1 MRRAAVTKRVLFV
14 DDEPNVLQSI
24 RRSLRK
30 TFDVD
35 TAEGGQ
41 EALDKMAANGGYAV
55 IVSDMR
61 MPGMDGVE
69 FLSEAKKRAP
79 ETVRMMLTGNADQQT
94 AVDAVNHGDIFRFM
108 NKPCAPDDLANA
120 LNSGIRQHQLITAE
134 KELLEQTLRGSID
147 ALANVLALSNPEVF
161 GSTSRSRHRMQQL
174 AESLDLSD
182 TWFYES
188 AAMLCK
194 IGCIAVSEDL
204 VRRKVGGHKLSE
216 AEYAEFAEH
225 AAIGAGL
232 VKNIPR
238 MEAVARAIEYQEKHF
253 DGSGH
258 PKDGL
263 RGEDI
268 PLAARMLKVVLDYD
282 AVEASG
288 ATQDGAIERLKLQAE
303 RYDPA
308 ILDAFERSMQIDLK
322 LVTST
327 VPLMKLDDSMTIA
340 EDVMTAEGML
350 LIAKGQ
356 ETTLSV
362 RRHLQNYRDKGLIE
376 GEFVV
381 RHPAP

>member
-1 MRRAAVTKRVLFV
+1 MARKVLFV

-30 TFDVD
+30 SFDVD

-41 EALDKMAANGGYAV
+41 EALDKMAANGSYAV

-61 MPGMDGVE
+61 MPGMNGVE

-79 ETVRMMLTGNADQQT
+79 DSVRMMLTGNADQQT
-94 AVDAVNHGDIFRFM
+94 AVDAVNHGDIFRFL
-108 NKPCAPDDLANA
+108 NKPCGPEDLASA
-120 LNSGIRQHQLITAE
+120 LQSGIRQHELITAE

-161 GSTSRSRHRMQQL
+161 GSTSRSKNRIHKIVEHMKL
-174 AESLDLSD
+174 VDN
-182 TWFYES
+182 WIFES

-204 VRRKVGGHKLSE
+204 VRRKVTGHKLDAE
-216 AEYAEFAEH
+216 EYAEFAEH
-225 AAIGAGL
+225 ASIGAKL
-232 VKNIPR
+232 VTTIPR
-238 MEAVARAIEYQEKHF
+238 MDEVARAIQYQEKCF
-253 DGSGH
+253 DGSGY
-258 PKDGL
+258 PKDSV

-268 PLAARMLKVVLDYD
+268 PLGGRMLKVVLDYD

-288 ATQDGAIERLKLQAE
+288 AQMADAIERLKSKPE
-303 RYDPA
+303 RYDPQVLA
-308 ILDAFERSMQIDLK
+308 AFEASMQVDEG
-322 LVTST
+322 LVVST
-327 VPLMKLDDSMTIA
+327 VSIMQLDDSMVVA
-340 EDVMTAEGML
+340 EDLKTAEGVL

-362 RRHLQNYRDKGLIE
+362 RRHLQKYRDKGLI
-376 GEFVV
+376 GKDIIV
-381 RHPAP
+381 RHPAR

>member
-1 MRRAAVTKRVLFV
+1 MARKVLFV

-30 TFDVD
+30 SFDVD

-41 EALDKMAANGGYAV
+41 EALDKMAANGSYAV

-61 MPGMDGVE
+61 MPGMNGVE

-79 ETVRMMLTGNADQQT
+79 DSVRMMLTGNADQQT
-94 AVDAVNHGDIFRFM
+94 AVDAVNHGDIFRFL
-108 NKPCAPDDLANA
+108 NKPCGPEDLASA
-120 LNSGIRQHQLITAE
+120 LQSGIRQHELITAE

-161 GSTSRSRHRMQQL
+161 GSTSRSKNRIHKIVEHMKL
-174 AESLDLSD
+174 EDN
-182 TWFYES
+182 WIFES

-204 VRRKVGGHKLSE
+204 VRRKVTGHKLDAE
-216 AEYAEFAEH
+216 EYAEFAEH
-225 AAIGAGL
+225 ASIGAKL
-232 VKNIPR
+232 VTTIPR
-238 MEAVARAIEYQEKHF
+238 MDEVARAIQYQEKCF
-253 DGSGH
+253 DGSGY
-258 PKDGL
+258 PKDSV

-268 PLAARMLKVVLDYD
+268 PLGGRMLKVVLDYD

-288 ATQDGAIERLKLQAE
+288 AQMADAIERLKSKPE
-303 RYDPA
+303 RYDPQVLA
-308 ILDAFERSMQIDLK
+308 AFEASMQVDEG
-322 LVTST
+322 LVVST
-327 VPLMKLDDSMTIA
+327 VSIMQLDDSMVVA
-340 EDVMTAEGML
+340 EDLKTAEGVL

-362 RRHLQNYRDKGLIE
+362 RRHLQKYRDKGLI
-376 GEFVV
+376 GKDIIV
-381 RHPAP
+381 RHPAR

>member
-1 MRRAAVTKRVLFV
+1 MARKVLFV

-30 TFDVD
+30 SFDVD

-41 EALDKMAANGGYAV
+41 EALDKMAANGSYAV

-61 MPGMDGVE
+61 MPGMNGVE

-79 ETVRMMLTGNADQQT
+79 DSVRMMLTGNADQQT
-94 AVDAVNHGDIFRFM
+94 AVDAVNHGDIFRFL
-108 NKPCAPDDLANA
+108 NKPCGPEDLASA
-120 LNSGIRQHQLITAE
+120 LQSGIRQHELITAE

-161 GSTSRSRHRMQQL
+161 GSTSRSKNRIHKIVEHMK
-174 AESLDLSD
+174 LDD
-182 TWFYES
+182 NWIFES

-204 VRRKVGGHKLSE
+204 VRRKVTGHKLDAE
-216 AEYAEFAEH
+216 EYAEFAEH
-225 AAIGAGL
+225 ASIGAKL
-232 VKNIPR
+232 VTTIPR
-238 MEAVARAIEYQEKHF
+238 MDEVARAIQYQEKCF
-253 DGSGH
+253 DGSGY
-258 PKDGL
+258 PKDSV

-268 PLAARMLKVVLDYD
+268 PLGGRMLKVVLDYD

-288 ATQDGAIERLKLQAE
+288 AQMADAIERLKSKPE
-303 RYDPA
+303 RYDPQVLA
-308 ILDAFERSMQIDLK
+308 AFEASMQVDEG
-322 LVTST
+322 LVVST
-327 VPLMKLDDSMTIA
+327 VSIMQLDDSMVVA
-340 EDVMTAEGML
+340 EDLKTAEGVL

-362 RRHLQNYRDKGLIE
+362 RRHLQKYRDKGLI
-376 GEFVV
+376 GKDIIV
-381 RHPAP
+381 RHPAR